1 MTFHFLLMTVTE
13 QDLELEFRK
22 LFKNDIVSDLRHLKL
37 FFMFKL
43 NVMIN
48 ELEQNH
54 IDRFRKEVQETP
66 FVFTTMIEHDFFDK
80 IQIYNSREKILIAPP
95 Q

>member
-1 MTFHFLLMTVTE
+1 MTVTE

-22 LFKNDIVSDLRHLKL
+22 LFKNDIVSDFRHLKL

-48 ELEQNH
+48 DLENNNLE
-54 IDRFRKEVQETP
+54 RFKKEVHNTP
-66 FVFTTMIEHDFFDK
+66 FVFTTMMEHDFFNK
-80 IQIYNSREKILIAPP
+80 IQIYNSREKILTTP
-95 Q
+95 

>member
-1 MTFHFLLMTVTE
+1 MTVTE

-54 IDRFRKEVQETP
+54 LDHFRKEVQETP